1 MKKIASIIII
11 VLFLQG
17 CFTGW
22 SKEDRNLYLFF
33 SATHSIDTL
42 QTREILDN
50 PNRSEMNPIL
60 KNMSPNEATITMLAG
75 LGLVYLVADLLPE
88 KYRTPFLFGSTAISV
103 WGVANNFSHGVQFK
117 F

>member
-1 MKKIASIIII
+1 MKKLLIII
-11 VLFLQG
+11 LLLQG
-17 CFTGW
+17 CAW
-22 SKEDRNLYLFF
+22 SNTDRALYTTF
-33 SATHSIDTL
+33 AVTHTIDTL

-50 PNRSEMNPIL
+50 DRFEEINPIL
-60 KNMSPNEATITMLAG
+60 KDMDSNEATIAMLAG

>member
-1 MKKIASIIII
+1 M
-11 VLFLQG
+11 
-17 CFTGW
+17 
-22 SKEDRNLYLFF
+22 
-33 SATHSIDTL
+33 L

-50 PNRSEMNPIL
+50 DRWEEINPIL
-60 KNMSPNEATITMLAG
+60 KDMSPNEATIVMLAG

-103 WGVANNFSHGVQFK
+103 WGVLNNFSHGVQFK